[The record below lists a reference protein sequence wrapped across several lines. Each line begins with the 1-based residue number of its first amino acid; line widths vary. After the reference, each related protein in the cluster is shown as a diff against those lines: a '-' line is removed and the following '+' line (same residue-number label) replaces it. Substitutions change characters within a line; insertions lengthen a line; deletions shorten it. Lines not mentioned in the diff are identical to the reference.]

1 MGIKIGIINGVKTS
15 EGRMHAVP
23 IDVKANCSK
32 QGEMIS
38 FQIVGD
44 DQSIRV
50 PVKAI
55 EELIAG
61 ARKGKK

>member
-15 EGRMHAVP
+15 EGRMHPVA
-23 IDVKANCSK
+23 IDAKANCSK

-38 FQIVGD
+38 LQIIGD
-44 DQSIRV
+44 DHSIRV
-50 PVKAI
+50 PVKDV

-61 ARKGKK
+61 ARKGRK